1 MRVRPPFFVLAALA
15 VATATGCG
23 SSSDSEKDA
32 TTANTPAQTTAATTA
47 DGEPATSPVSVLGSS
62 VDVKAGQV
70 DVTLRL
76 RQPSDADPPIAKTAQ
91 ITLPNGIEW
100 KGGDIPS
107 CDAEVLKGGVDACP
121 PGAVVG
127 NGEAV
132 GLTDQAE
139 TIGEITAVNGGEDDV
154 YLATIVRHPAYVKTV
169 VPAKISQS
177 DDGLKLELTFP
188 PGPADDRGRP
198 GGAPVAA
205 PHGQA
210 RAGAGGP
217 GVPGR
222 RLGLRR
228 ARGASTMGRRSS
240 TRARRPAAADPS
252 LPTLGHTD
260 VPQSATLLGV
270 MTRAANLPVSP
281 VSAGR
286 HGFPDV
292 YVRYMQRT
300 RIFDTACKVVT
311 DRGLLEASF
320 DHIQQPTGVTKGRVY
335 DLYQTRD
342 NLVVDAMAH
351 ALTFAQMRVCAA
363 FDRAPTPA
371 EGLDAAIWAVLDIT
385 ASAPEWTR
393 FALLEATAVGPDAWE
408 RRDRALAPVRDRLKR
423 LMPSNRPK
431 DAPQWGVEAVL
442 AALRPQLVGEAI
454 LKPTPRLHRDLVNLV
469 RTMCGMPPATA
480 LAKRPVRARNTT
492 GWSVASRRRS
502 SRSTAKAR
510 VDALR
515 AELDVAIER
524 RHGPA
529 LSQAV
534 RCLVARDDEHD
545 RRLAGMRKPVLKR
558 CRTAGSS
565 ARRCAIRARSPT
577 ASTPAASVCWRSS
590 ERRPTPMKT
599 PFAAPSASPPRPA
612 GARCA
617 TSATCNCS
625 SSSATTA
632 GASPSMARPSSRAT
646 RPSPPE
652 SDMLMFAKPFPFV

>member
-1 MRVRPPFFVLAALA
+1 
-15 VATATGCG
+15 
-23 SSSDSEKDA
+23 
-32 TTANTPAQTTAATTA
+32 
-47 DGEPATSPVSVLGSS
+47 
-62 VDVKAGQV
+62 
-70 DVTLRL
+70 
-76 RQPSDADPPIAKTAQ
+76 
-91 ITLPNGIEW
+91 
-100 KGGDIPS
+100 
-107 CDAEVLKGGVDACP
+107 
-121 PGAVVG
+121 
-127 NGEAV
+127 
-132 GLTDQAE
+132 
-139 TIGEITAVNGGEDDV
+139 
-154 YLATIVRHPAYVKTV
+154 
-169 VPAKISQS
+169 
-177 DDGLKLELTFP
+177 
-188 PGPADDRGRP
+188 
-198 GGAPVAA
+198 
-205 PHGQA
+205 
-210 RAGAGGP
+210 
-217 GVPGR
+217 
-222 RLGLRR
+222 
-228 ARGASTMGRRSS
+228 
-240 TRARRPAAADPS
+240 
-252 LPTLGHTD
+252 
-260 VPQSATLLGV
+260 

-371 EGLDAAIWAVLDIT
+371 EGLDAAIWSVLDIT

-393 FALLEATAVGPDAWE
+393 FALLEATGVGPDAWA
-408 RRDRALAPVRDRLKR
+408 RRDRALAPVRERLKR

-480 LAKRPVRARNTT
+480 LAKRPARDRHAVGMVGRVTQAFFALN
-492 GWSVASRRRS
+492 GD
-502 SRSTAKAR
+502 KAG

-534 RCLVARDDEHD
+534 RCLVARDDEYD
-545 RRLAGMRKPVLKR
+545 KRLAGLRKPVLEALPDGWIFGTPLRYPGPKPYSLN
-558 CRTAGSS
+558 SS
-565 ARRCAIRARSPT
+565 RLRVLEVVRETPGADEDAIRGAMRLT
-577 ASTPAASVCWRSS
+577 AQTCRRTLRDLSDLQLLQHQRDDRWRVTIYGQALL
-590 ERRPTPMKT
+590 E
-599 PFAAPSASPPRPA
+599 
-612 GARCA
+612 GDA
-617 TSATCNCS
+617 TL
-625 SSSATTA
+625 TA
-632 GASPSMARPSSRAT
+632 
-646 RPSPPE
+646 
-652 SDMLMFAKPFPFV
+652 

>member
-1 MRVRPPFFVLAALA
+1 
-15 VATATGCG
+15 
-23 SSSDSEKDA
+23 
-32 TTANTPAQTTAATTA
+32 
-47 DGEPATSPVSVLGSS
+47 
-62 VDVKAGQV
+62 
-70 DVTLRL
+70 
-76 RQPSDADPPIAKTAQ
+76 
-91 ITLPNGIEW
+91 
-100 KGGDIPS
+100 
-107 CDAEVLKGGVDACP
+107 
-121 PGAVVG
+121 
-127 NGEAV
+127 
-132 GLTDQAE
+132 
-139 TIGEITAVNGGEDDV
+139 
-154 YLATIVRHPAYVKTV
+154 
-169 VPAKISQS
+169 
-177 DDGLKLELTFP
+177 
-188 PGPADDRGRP
+188 
-198 GGAPVAA
+198 
-205 PHGQA
+205 
-210 RAGAGGP
+210 
-217 GVPGR
+217 
-222 RLGLRR
+222 
-228 ARGASTMGRRSS
+228 
-240 TRARRPAAADPS
+240 
-252 LPTLGHTD
+252 
-260 VPQSATLLGV
+260 

-311 DRGLLEASF
+311 ERGLLEASF

-363 FDRAPTPA
+363 FDRADTPA
-371 EGLDAAIWAVLDIT
+371 EGLDAAIWSVLDIT

-408 RRDRALAPVRDRLKR
+408 RRDRALAPVRERLKR

-480 LAKRPVRARNTT
+480 LVKRPARAKNTT
-492 GWSVASRRRS
+492 GMVGRVTQAFF
-502 SRSTAKAR
+502 ALNGDKAG

-545 RRLAGMRKPVLKR
+545 KRLAGLRKPVLEALPDGWIFGTPLRYPGPKPYSLN
-558 CRTAGSS
+558 SS
-565 ARRCAIRARSPT
+565 RLRVLEVVRETPNADEDAIRSAIRLT
-577 ASTPAASVCWRSS
+577 AQTCRRTLRDLSDLQLLQQQRGDGWRVTVHGQALL
-590 ERRPTPMKT
+590 EGD
-599 PFAAPSASPPRPA
+599 AIL
-612 GARCA
+612 
-617 TSATCNCS
+617 
-625 SSSATTA
+625 TA
-632 GASPSMARPSSRAT
+632 
-646 RPSPPE
+646 
-652 SDMLMFAKPFPFV
+652 